1 MRCLSQTS
9 QSNAC
14 LRTITVLTVRS
25 AGMRGE
31 LYSHIATPD
40 SAPWN
45 SGVSAH
51 LDPQRPDRENSFAR
65 HIQLQRAKKLDHLR
79 RISSLRLTDHD
90 CRIWCPRSQH
100 ALSGNGQ
107 CVEDAD
113 DGRAQV
119 RRAIEEG
126 PPGMQHGGP
135 SVISSMRAHEPD
147 YLAWTRPIHV
157 LRQPPC
163 SAQQAKKSG
172 FSRGDMLVR
181 VDSFLA

>member
-31 LYSHIATPD
+31 LCSHIARLIPPLETAGSP
-40 SAPWN
+40 PIWTRR
-45 SGVSAH
+45 G
-51 LDPQRPDRENSFAR
+51 PISFAR

-79 RISSLRLTDHD
+79 RISSLRLIDHD
-90 CRIWCPRSQH
+90 CRIWCPRSRH

-135 SVISSMRAHEPD
+135 SVISSMRAREPD
-147 YLAWTRPIHV
+147 HLAWTRPIRM
-157 LRQPPC
+157 LRQFPR

-181 VDSFLA
+181 MDSFLA